1 MVNSGSILKGDTD
14 RDDTNNYFGIY
25 RPTSKDTQLVTV
37 PEEIFD
43 QVEGKI
49 R

>member
-1 MVNSGSILKGDTD
+1 MINSGSILEGSY

-25 RPTSKDTQLVTV
+25 RPTSKDTQPVTV
-37 PEEIFD
+37 PEEIFN
-43 QVEGKI
+43 QMEGKM